1 MRGGSGGGG
10 GGGGM
15 GSRETER
22 ERGRGEKEREEGR
35 EGSAD
40 LLFSNPATEKPPL
53 HRPVAHSLTL
63 GLPLHQCVTLQ
74 LRV

>member
-1 MRGGSGGGG
+1 MRGGVAVVVVVGWVA
-10 GGGGM
+10 
-15 GSRETER
+15 EKQR

-40 LLFSNPATEKPPL
+40 LLFSNPATKKPPL
-53 HRPVAHSLTL
+53 RRPLARSLTL
-63 GLPLHQCVTLQ
+63 GLPLHQCVTLE